1 MNKKNMIASLLMVTV
16 VAAGCAGRA
25 ANPVMVQQY
34 GDQNKSCE
42 SIEKELA
49 FIESEVQRLAPKTE
63 KTGKNVGLGVA
74 GALFLVPWFFMDF
87 SEAEQVEI
95 DAYRRRYNNLILLG
109 EDKKCGLAKAQIAD
123 PKPAQK

>member
-1 MNKKNMIASLLMVTV
+1 MNKKNLIVSLLVVVMV
-16 VAAGCAGRA
+16 GCAGRA

-42 SIEKELA
+42 ALEKELT

-74 GALFLVPWFFMDF
+74 GALFIVPWFFMDF
-87 SEAEQVEI
+87 SESEQVEI
-95 DAYRRRYNNLILLG
+95 DAFRRRYNHLIILA
-109 EDKKCGLAKAQIAD
+109 EEKKCGLTKEQIAD
-123 PKPAQK
+123 PKPVTK